1 MPVVFDSL
9 RFSPAC
15 PGPRSLVTEL
25 GRSVATDFFS
35 AMGRVSLFLVLGQ
48 QWCNRGE
55 AVVGLA
61 TLIFGHHEGLA

>member
-1 MPVVFDSL
+1 
-9 RFSPAC
+9 
-15 PGPRSLVTEL
+15 LVAES

-61 TLIFGHHEGLA
+61 THIFGHHEGLA